1 MDRMP
6 DLPEIKKG
14 IYQHFKGGKYE
25 VLGVVHHSETLEILV
40 LYKHL
45 GDNSTDL
52 WVRPYDMFV
61 EDIEHDGRKPIPRFR
76 YTGE

>member
-1 MDRMP
+1 MDKIP
-6 DLPEIKKG
+6 ELPEIQKG

-61 EDIEHDGRKPIPRFR
+61 EDIEHDGRKLIPRFR
-76 YTGE
+76 YTAE

>member
-1 MDRMP
+1 MDKIP
-6 DLPEIKKG
+6 ELPEIQKG

-25 VLGVVHHSETLEILV
+25 VLGVVRHSETLEPMVRYRHAGEIEE
-40 LYKHL
+40 
-45 GDNSTDL
+45 
-52 WVRPYDMFV
+52 WVRPYDMFT